1 MTDAMQRMGTA
12 PLDPNALLA
21 LEQFPD
27 CGGLALFAGAVRNHH
42 EGKSVDRLI
51 YSAYLPVCE
60 KLLADIEAQAKARYG
75 VTYVALRHR
84 VGELAIGELA
94 IVCVVQAPHRAEA
107 FAACRWAVDQVKH
120 GAPIWKKSFIPM
132 AAVNLSKVVVC
143 IAMQMM
149 SMITHTNII
158 ITKNI
163 TIKKITTRN
172 AYERHHAQTR

>member
-21 LEQFPD
+21 LGQFPD

-120 GAPIWKKSFIPM
+120 GAPIWKEEFYTDGSSQFVEGCCLHSDADDEHDHAHEHHHHK
-132 AAVNLSKVVVC
+132 K
-143 IAMQMM
+143 
-149 SMITHTNII
+149 HHHK
-158 ITKNI
+158 KNHN
-163 TIKKITTRN
+163 K
-172 AYERHHAQTR
+172 ECV